1 MLFGTINT
9 QETITQYDE
18 NQREFHFIMCI
29 EKKSL
34 VETPATFSITL
45 AKHDSMHRT
54 TKIKWHYYT
63 GHNQSLRHI

>member
-9 QETITQYDE
+9 HETITQYDE
-18 NQREFHFIMCI
+18 NQREFHFMCI

-54 TKIKWHYYT
+54 TKIK
-63 GHNQSLRHI
+63 